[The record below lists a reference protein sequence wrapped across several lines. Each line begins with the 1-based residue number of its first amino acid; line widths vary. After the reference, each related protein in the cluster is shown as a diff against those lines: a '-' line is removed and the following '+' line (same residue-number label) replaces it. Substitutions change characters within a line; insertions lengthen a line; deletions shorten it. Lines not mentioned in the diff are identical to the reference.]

1 MGTIRRSADDSQASA
16 RPNHRNLMN
25 RPTDLSS
32 LEAAAALLVLVRA
45 VLDSETE
52 PTADELAVFL
62 RPVTDALEDVLSVAT
77 RRA

>member
-1 MGTIRRSADDSQASA
+1 
-16 RPNHRNLMN
+16 MN

-32 LEAAAALLVLVRA
+32 LETAAALLVLVRA